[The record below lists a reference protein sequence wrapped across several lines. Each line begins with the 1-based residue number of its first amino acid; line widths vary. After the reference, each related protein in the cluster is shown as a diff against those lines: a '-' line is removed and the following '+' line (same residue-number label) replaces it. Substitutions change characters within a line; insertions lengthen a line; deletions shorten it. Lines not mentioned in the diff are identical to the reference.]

1 MSLASARSRR
11 LRSPTALGAAL
22 AVCAIGGALMLTPLA
37 GCSRDADAAAIAGAA
52 AALPSTDDPSFD
64 PTKSLAP
71 MLEAVGPAVVSVYA
85 AGVRPDGTDASGPRG
100 QGTGSGFVI
109 EASGLVVTN
118 DHVIDG
124 ASGIEVR
131 LPDGRRFEAE
141 VVGRDPATDL
151 ALLRLSGAED
161 LPTVSVGKSGEL
173 RVGDW
178 VVAVGN
184 PMGLQ
189 HSATVGIVSGKGR
202 GSLGLYADS
211 FIDFLQT
218 DADIAPGSSGGPLF
232 DLKGRVVG
240 INTAVG
246 GVGGPG
252 FAIPIDQARRVIK
265 QLERDGKVSR
275 GWLGAASVEGDDP
288 ADGAKIGRVFED
300 TPAARAGLQPGDVVT
315 AIDGEPIHGFAE
327 LRGLVATTEPGQ
339 RLRLTVSRGGET
351 IDAEVEL
358 AARPEGGA
366 LASLREMPERPVA
379 PPRAAPPEPPVR
391 KGLDRFLSPLLGD
404 TDTATPGTDG
414 DARPR
419 LGVGVRPVDD
429 GLEVIDVT
437 PGSLGDKLG
446 LARGDRI
453 IELGGSSVA
462 TADEVKA
469 ALGRS
474 GREISVVFLR
484 GGTRH
489 ESSYERS

>member
-1 MSLASARSRR
+1 M
-11 LRSPTALGAAL
+11 ALGAAL
-22 AVCAIGGALMLTPLA
+22 TVCAVGAVLTATPLA

-52 AALPSTDDPSFD
+52 AAIPSSTDTEDPIVAFD
-64 PTKSLAP
+64 PTRSLAP

-85 AGVRPDGTDASGPRG
+85 AGVKAEGDGAPGPRG

-118 DHVIDG
+118 DHVVDG
-124 ASGIEVR
+124 ASSIEVR
-131 LPDGRRFEAE
+131 MPDGRRFAAE
-141 VVGRDPATDL
+141 IAGRDPATDL

-161 LPTVSVGKSGEL
+161 LPTVAVGKSSEL
-173 RVGDW
+173 KVGDW

-246 GVGGPG
+246 GAGGPG

-275 GWLGAASVEGDDP
+275 GWLGAASVEGEDG
-288 ADGAKIGRVFED
+288 ADGAKIGQVFDD
-300 TPAARAGLQPGDVVT
+300 TPASRAGLRPGDVVT
-315 AIDGEPIHGFAE
+315 AIDGERIHGFAE
-327 LRGLVATTEPGQ
+327 LRGLVATTEPGK
-339 RLRLTVSRGGET
+339 RLALTVQRGGET
-351 IDAEVEL
+351 IDVEVEL
-358 AARPEGGA
+358 TARPETDA
-366 LASLREMPERPVA
+366 LASLRDAPDRPAVPSPSVPA
-379 PPRAAPPEPPVR
+379 SPPGR
-391 KGLDRFLSPLLGD
+391 GLDRFLAPLFGD
-404 TDTATPGTDG
+404 PSTPDADG

-419 LGVGVRPVDD
+419 LGVNVRPSTE
-429 GLEVIDVT
+429 GLEVLEVT
-437 PGSLGDKLG
+437 PGSLGAKLG
-446 LARGDRI
+446 LREGDRI
-453 IELGGSSVA
+453 VELDGRTVTSA
-462 TADEVKA
+462 ADVKS
-469 ALGRS
+469 ALARS
-474 GREISVVFLR
+474 DRSISVVFLR
-484 GGTRH
+484 DGTRH
-489 ESSYERS
+489 ESSYESS